1 MRLILA
7 DARPSLTDASGT
19 CAYSILPIHPRHPGT
34 GFCLHLLP
42 GSDLTYALLVA
53 RRAIQNLWAAYRIAS
68 GWPTTR
74 ERTYLCTL
82 GRLSVPIHN
91 CLYFRIARAPGR
103 NSVIAQSLHR

>member
-1 MRLILA
+1 MGNMRLILA

-68 GWPTTR
+68 GWPTIR
-74 ERTYLCTL
+74 PESRPL
-82 GRLSVPIHN
+82 GGIRRRVCFCST
-91 CLYFRIARAPGR
+91 AGSADE
-103 NSVIAQSLHR
+103 